1 MFYIFNKKG
10 ELLCTADFEPDA
22 DDLSSR
28 SEILIESHQHFTQP
42 ILDLANGEI
51 IEQGFPPTK
60 YHTWNGTEWLIDEAK
75 QAELIQQKRIELID
89 NIDSTAATI
98 SAKWTRFAEEYKAR
112 EASAKEFIESDYT
125 IKPSIYITSFSHR
138 AGIDD
143 KSAANLIMQ
152 QAQQL
157 RSLQAQL
164 ADQRMR
170 KYEIKSDMTMD
181 EMQSVHDDITSKMQ
195 QLAETHQ

>member
-1 MFYIFNKKG
+1 MTIKVYYKDGFFINDNIPHDAIEISYQRYLELIEGQSNNKIIISDENG
-10 ELLCTADFEPDA
+10 NP
-22 DDLSSR
+22 
-28 SEILIESHQHFTQP
+28 ILIP
-42 ILDLANGEI
+42 N
-51 IEQGFPPTK
+51 PPTS
-60 YHTWNGTEWLIDEAK
+60 YHTWSGSEWILTDEK
-75 QAELIQQKRIELID
+75 QAELTQQKRIELID
-89 NIDSTAATI
+89 NIDSTAASI

-125 IKPSIYITSFSHR
+125 IKPSIYITSFSYR

-181 EMQSVHDDITSKMQ
+181 EMKSVHDDITSKMQ